1 MKETTAKVC
10 LNQTPAR
17 TASALVV
24 AVADMGSWRHTTES
38 QLDWMRRSGFE
49 EKKISDYERKAQVRR
64 WFFVQRWFGI
74 LGCYE
79 VVYFPG
85 GKPVDDYQ
93 DAPGLASGHAQVGDQ
108 EHRSCV
114 RKPDNCG
121 RGPGS

>member
-49 EKKISDYERKAQVRR
+49 EKKISDYERKAK
-64 WFFVQRWFGI
+64 FG
-74 LGCYE
+74 
-79 VVYFPG
+79 G
-85 GKPVDDYQ
+85 GFRS
-93 DAPGLASGHAQVGDQ
+93 GLVWNFGVL
-108 EHRSCV
+108 
-114 RKPDNCG
+114 
-121 RGPGS
+121 